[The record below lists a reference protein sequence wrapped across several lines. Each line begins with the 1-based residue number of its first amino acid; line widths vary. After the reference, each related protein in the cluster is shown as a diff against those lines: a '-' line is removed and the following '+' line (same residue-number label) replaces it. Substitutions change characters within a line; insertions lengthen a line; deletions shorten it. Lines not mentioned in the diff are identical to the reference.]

1 MGMKGGLVYHTVIVA
16 DFGIQLPTL
25 VRPAMEETLGLKYIW
40 VTIQRIHYLSL
51 TCYALSS

>member
-1 MGMKGGLVYHTVIVA
+1 MRMKGGLIHHTVIVG

-25 VRPAMEETLGLKYIW
+25 VRPAMYETLGLKYILM
-40 VTIQRIHYLSL
+40 TIQKIHYLSL